1 MSKELRIFDY
11 EGASIRTVEID
22 GVAWFYGKDVATV
35 LGYSN
40 PQKAVRDHVD
50 AEDKGVN
57 ETFTVNGTAPV
68 LINESGLYSLILSSK
83 LPTARKFKHW
93 ITSEVLPQ
101 IYRSGMYLSKEAAE
115 AYENN
120 PELFRQMVEKCTN
133 LEQKVSEMEKR
144 LNREHPYS
152 VFGHVMLANQG
163 AISFKD
169 AASFLCQR
177 GIAIGQ
183 NRLFKH
189 CRDKK
194 LLCSRKGRQWNKP
207 TQKALEAGL
216 LNVEISGNFNTITV
230 ITPQG
235 MKHLTDELMSEQ
247 FPLISLMEAQER

>member
-22 GVAWFYGKDVATV
+22 GVAWFVAKDVCNVLEMTTETTRRLDKDEKGLTKIQTPSGMQDMTV
-35 LGYSN
+35 
-40 PQKAVRDHVD
+40 
-50 AEDKGVN
+50 
-57 ETFTVNGTAPV
+57 
-68 LINESGLYSLILSSK
+68 INEFGMYALILRSNK
-83 LPTARKFKHW
+83 PEAKQFQRWVIH
-93 ITSEVLPQ
+93 EVLPQ
-101 IYRSGMYLSKEAAE
+101 IHRSGVYLSEQAAE
-115 AYENN
+115 AYKNN
-120 PELFRQMVEKCTN
+120 PELFREMVERCTN
-133 LEQKVSEMEKR
+133 PEQKVSEMEKR

-235 MKHLTDELMSEQ
+235 MKHITDELMAEQ
-247 FPLISLMEAQER
+247 FPLIALLDGQEDA